1 MQIFVFFFGGF
12 KKKQYLCTLI
22 NNPAY
27 MEQSKFDRVI
37 KIICL
42 LIAVMAVIH
51 IGWLIYQGEEW
62 FKVIFAG
69 MQYLSF
75 ELIIFPSL
83 LRKRL
88 NVEFPWVLLALIV
101 IYCFSCFILG
111 DALNFYGIFTWW
123 DDWLHIESGVLL
135 VMIGMWLLR
144 LALVEND
151 KPIHFNRWILA
162 IYLVL
167 FSLGFA
173 AFWEIVEFTLD
184 GLFDINMQQFMAST
198 TGTIT
203 IATDVPRCGREAL
216 YDTMID
222 VSYTLIGAVPTAIYY
237 FSRYKFVACS

>member
-1 MQIFVFFFGGF
+1 MQAELKI
-12 KKKQYLCTLI
+12 TE
-22 NNPAY
+22 Y
-27 MEQSKFDRVI
+27 MEPTKFDRAI
-37 KIICL
+37 KIVSL

-51 IGWLIYQGEEW
+51 IGWLIYQGEEL

-75 ELIIFPSL
+75 ELILLPSM

-88 NVEFPWVLLALIV
+88 NVEFPMVLFIFIV

-111 DALNFYGIFTWW
+111 DALNFYGIFSWW
-123 DDWLHIESGVLL
+123 DDWLHVESGVLAA
-135 VMIGMWLLR
+135 VIGVWFLR

-151 KPIHFNRWILA
+151 KPIYFNRWILA

-167 FSLGFA
+167 FSLGFSA
-173 AFWEIVEFTLD
+173 SWEIVEFTLD
-184 GLFDINMQQFMAST
+184 GLLDINMQQFMATT

-216 YDTMID
+216 YDTMVDI
-222 VSYTLIGAVPTAIYY
+222 SYTLAGAVPTAIYY
-237 FSRYKFVACS
+237 FFVNDFKKPKKKDQD

>member
-1 MQIFVFFFGGF
+1 
-12 KKKQYLCTLI
+12 
-22 NNPAY
+22 
-27 MEQSKFDRVI
+27 MEPTKFDRAI
-37 KIICL
+37 KIVSL

-51 IGWLIYQGEEW
+51 IGWLIYQGEEL

-75 ELIIFPSL
+75 ELILLPSM

-88 NVEFPWVLLALIV
+88 NVEFPMVLFIFIV

-111 DALNFYGIFTWW
+111 DALNFYGIFSWW
-123 DDWLHIESGVLL
+123 DDWLHVESGVLAA
-135 VMIGMWLLR
+135 VIGVWFLR

-151 KPIHFNRWILA
+151 KPIYFNRWILA

-167 FSLGFA
+167 FSLGFSA
-173 AFWEIVEFTLD
+173 SWEIVEFTLD
-184 GLFDINMQQFMAST
+184 GLLDINMQQFMATT

-216 YDTMID
+216 YDTMVDI
-222 VSYTLIGAVPTAIYY
+222 SYTLAGAVPTAIYY
-237 FSRYKFVACS
+237 FFVNDFKKPKKKDQD